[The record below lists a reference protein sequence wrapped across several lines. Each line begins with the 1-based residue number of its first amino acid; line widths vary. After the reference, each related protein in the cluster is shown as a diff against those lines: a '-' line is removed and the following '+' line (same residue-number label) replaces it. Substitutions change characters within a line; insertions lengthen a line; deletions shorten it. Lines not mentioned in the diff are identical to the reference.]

1 MRRERLELVANGICS
16 LKPLGFNTSATGNSR
31 FPTPSLASNTL
42 FINSRKLKTGIL
54 SLFLILRR
62 ERDSVTDNFPDGKFP
77 RPRLAVFAFPFR
89 ETHTGLRLSNLHASS
104 TTTCYI
110 LFTLV
115 SGRNKFPPL
124 ANCGEKGI
132 RTLDRFD
139 PILRFECSAIN
150 RTMRSLQCFV
160 LWSIFVIISR

>member
-1 MRRERLELVANGICS
+1 MVPNFFPGFES
-16 LKPLGFNTSATGNSR
+16 LFTN
-31 FPTPSLASNTL
+31 FH
-42 FINSRKLKTGIL
+42 KLKKGII
-54 SLFLILRR
+54 SLFLNFWRR

-124 ANCGEKGI
+124 ANCGEREI
-132 RTLDRFD
+132 RTPDRFD

-160 LWSIFVIISR
+160 VWSIFMIISR